1 MTQSASRDRRY
12 AEAVALAACD
22 PAAAARLLADILEAD
37 PGHVLAHNLREQIDY
52 PNSFRRWMRVNCEI
66 HPEDDLFWFFVRYPG
81 CRDPIRAYLSDGW
94 RSLCELMVLLERWG
108 RPLLSFGKVHEF
120 AAGFGRFTRHLAPL
134 LGERLSAAEIVPEAV
149 RFLRERLGVRAVPS
163 AHDPERFALQEAPEL
178 LFALSFFTH
187 LPPARWRAWL
197 LRFARLLAPGGWL
210 LITTHGDAAIAE
222 YGVELAGDQLFLASS
237 ESRALAATD
246 YGTTFL
252 RDRAIA
258 QLLSELFPAA
268 RIEHAPRAFWLA
280 QDAWLIVPEAGACG

>member
-1 MTQSASRDRRY
+1 MSASAENEALY
-12 AEAVALAACD
+12 AEAEALAASD
-22 PAAAARLLADILEAD
+22 PAAAARLLARVLEAE
-37 PGHVLAHNLREQIDY
+37 PAHVRAHNLRERIDF
-52 PNSFRRWMRVNCEI
+52 PSSFRRWMRVECTI
-66 HPEDDLFWFFVRYPG
+66 HPDDDIFRFFAQYPG

-94 RSLCELMVLLERWG
+94 RSLAELMVLLERWG
-108 RPLLSFGKVHEF
+108 RPLLSFAKVHEF

-149 RFLRERLGVRAVPS
+149 HFLRERLGVRAVPS
-163 AHDPERFALQEAPEL
+163 DHDPERFVLEEAPEL

-197 LRFARLLAPGGWL
+197 LRFAQLLAPGGWL
-210 LITTHGDAAIAE
+210 LISTHGDAAIAE
-222 YGVELAGDQLFLASS
+222 YEVELAADDFFLAES
-237 ESRALAATD
+237 ESRALAGED

-258 QLLSELFPAA
+258 RLLRELFPGA

-280 QDAWLIVPEAGACG
+280 QDAWLIVPGAGACD